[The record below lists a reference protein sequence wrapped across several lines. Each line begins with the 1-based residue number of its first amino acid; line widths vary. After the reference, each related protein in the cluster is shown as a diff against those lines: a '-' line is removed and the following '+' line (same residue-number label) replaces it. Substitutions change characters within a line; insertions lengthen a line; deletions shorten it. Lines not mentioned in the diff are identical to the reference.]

1 MSTFTAGALQRARG
15 MQSRSYGSKA
25 VPSHAPGRT
34 AAAARVRGS
43 ICVSSAT
50 SAQRLRLVTAL
61 SQIARRDR
69 APEYHQAGLQA
80 GAELS
85 CAAWPRAVR
94 AASPAHPC
102 AYGMD
107 TAFLSLG
114 TRSCSCIARAQEA
127 DAAVAR
133 PEPVVVRLSHA
144 PLAGVAWAASIVS
157 PDSAARVSTQN

>member
-1 MSTFTAGALQRARG
+1 MYELCNF
-15 MQSRSYGSKA
+15 
-25 VPSHAPGRT
+25 
-34 AAAARVRGS
+34 
-43 ICVSSAT
+43 CAT
-50 SAQRLRLVTAL
+50 SASGDSPIHGA
-61 SQIARRDR
+61 RDR
-69 APEYHQAGLQA
+69 APEHHQAGLQV

-127 DAAVAR
+127 DAAVAW
-133 PEPVVVRLSHA
+133 PEVAVMPLSHA

-157 PDSAARVSTQN
+157 LDSARSGRAGI